1 MMFRFEEQVKEKYYQ
16 MAEEKLKEA
25 QLEMFRIDRKQIT
38 VIKNEKLKV
47 FLVPWSRYDATREE
61 LGRLKAIENFV
72 VVRDRYKKA
81 KKGETKQQTEL
92 GYFLIDLEE
101 EDR

>member
-1 MMFRFEEQVKEKYYQ
+1 MFSFEDKAKEKYYQ
-16 MAEEKLKEA
+16 KAEEKLREA
-25 QLEMFRIDRKQIT
+25 GLDIFEVDRKQIT
-38 VIKNEKLKV
+38 VLKNEQV
-47 FLVPWSRYDATREE
+47 RIYLVPWSRHSVTREE

>member
-1 MMFRFEEQVKEKYYQ
+1 MMFSFEEQVKEKYYQ

-72 VVRDRYKKA
+72 VVRDRHKKA